1 MHPNGC
7 ARAPTVAL
15 ASKDTSRCARPGT
28 GPSSQRSGASITT
41 LQSGPADAPLSRVER
56 RDRTASAL
64 AALAVTTPGAGQ
76 ADLRDHLVRVNMG
89 VARSIAGR
97 YANRGID
104 EEDLLQVAY
113 LGLTRAARDFD
124 TTRDD
129 DFLAY
134 AVPTMRGEV
143 KKYFRDHGWTV
154 RPPRRVQETQ
164 ALLNR
169 AEGELTQ
176 QIGRTPTTREL
187 AEHVDAT
194 VREVVEA
201 LAADGCFA
209 PTSLDKPLGGRDTGG
224 DALSLGDLLAEVDSE
239 QPAAEARAALGPVVR
254 RLSDRDR
261 RILYL
266 RFFEECTQQEIADE
280 IGVTQMQ
287 VSRLLAKILA
297 GLRRDLTGLRRA
309 G

>member
-1 MHPNGC
+1 MEPRTH
-7 ARAPTVAL
+7 
-15 ASKDTSRCARPGT
+15 
-28 GPSSQRSGASITT
+28 
-41 LQSGPADAPLSRVER
+41 
-56 RDRTASAL
+56 TASAL
-64 AALAVTTPGAGQ
+64 AALAATTTGARQ
-76 ADLRDHLVRVNMG
+76 ADLRDHLVHINMG
-89 VARSIAGR
+89 VARSIASR

-113 LGLTRAARDFD
+113 LGLTRAARDYD

-129 DFLAY
+129 SFLAY

-143 KKYFRDHGWTV
+143 KKYFRDHGWSV

-169 AEGELTQ
+169 AEGELAQ
-176 QIGRTPTTREL
+176 RIGRTPTTREL

-194 VREVVEA
+194 VRDVVEA
-201 LAADGCFA
+201 LAAEGCFA
-209 PTSLDKPLGGRDTGG
+209 PTSLDRPLGARDTGG
-224 DALSLGDLLAEVDSE
+224 DTLSLGDLLTAVDSE

-266 RFFEECTQQEIADE
+266 RFFEERTQQEIAAD

-287 VSRLLAKILA
+287 VSRLLVKILA
-297 GLRRDLTGLRRA
+297 RLRRELTGLRQA